1 MTIDYNAEFER
12 QLPLVFCEHRFP
24 VSQDLQWHS
33 LAGFSNISPEAWR
46 KADLGAIKL
55 KILLEVKAANVV

>member
-1 MTIDYNAEFER
+1 MQNSKEN
-12 QLPLVFCEHRFP
+12 HRFP

-33 LAGFSNISPEAWR
+33 LAGFSNIGPEAWR

-55 KILLEVKAANVV
+55 KIFLEMKASVLV